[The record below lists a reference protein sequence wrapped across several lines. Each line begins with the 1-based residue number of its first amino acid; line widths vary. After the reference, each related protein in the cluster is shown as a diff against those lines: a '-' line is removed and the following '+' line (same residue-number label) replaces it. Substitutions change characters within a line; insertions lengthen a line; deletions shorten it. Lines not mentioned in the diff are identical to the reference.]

1 MNIEKIIEALKNVTD
16 PLTGVDL
23 IASKKVYNINTDGDH
38 VVFDLIVNDLEP
50 MMKGELNLRTVEEIQ
65 KVYPEA
71 NVNVNMITKEV
82 LAAQKAKAEVSGDN
96 GQEKK
101 EEYKTFV
108 QPLLDLSGNPLPQVK
123 NIIAIASGKG
133 GVGKSTVAV
142 NLALSLKE
150 LGYKVGLLDGDMYGP
165 SIPTMLKLQGKRP
178 GLKKVYGVD
187 KLLPI
192 EAYGI
197 HTMSIGFF
205 VNPEQAIVLRGP
217 KLDGVMKQFVKDVV
231 WPDLDYML
239 IDLPPGTG
247 DVQLSLVQLLS
258 VTGAIMVTTPQQVAL
273 DDAVK
278 AMHMFMLNNVEVPI
292 LGVVENMSWFSC
304 EELPDKK
311 FYIFGHGGG
320 KVLAQKGST
329 DLLGQIPIIE
339 SIRKAGDN
347 GLPAVLSEGPV
358 RDYYLDLAANVDK
371 QTQIRNEISQPT
383 KIVDRTS

>member
-1 MNIEKIIEALKNVTD
+1 MDIDKIVEVLKKVID
-16 PLTGVDL
+16 PVTGVDL
-23 IASKKVYNINTDGDH
+23 ITAKKVHNINIDGNH
-38 VVFDLIVNDLEP
+38 VFFDLIVNDLEP

-65 KVYPEA
+65 KIYPDA

-82 LAAQKAKAEVSGDN
+82 LAAQKAKAKTDVDN

-133 GVGKSTVAV
+133 GVGKSTVSV
-142 NLALSLKE
+142 NLALALKE

-217 KLDGVMKQFVKDVV
+217 KLDGVLKQFVKDVV
-231 WPDLDYML
+231 WPDLDFM
-239 IDLPPGTG
+239 IVDLPPGTG

-278 AMHMFMLNNVEVPI
+278 AMNMFRLNNVEVPI

-304 EELPDKK
+304 DEVPGKK

-320 KVLAQKGST
+320 KVLAQKGGT

-339 SIRKAGDN
+339 TIRKAGDN
-347 GLPAVLSEGPV
+347 GLPAVLNEGPV
-358 RDYYLDLAANVDK
+358 RDYYVDLAAGVDK
-371 QTQIRNEISQPT
+371 QTQIRNEIASPT

>member
-1 MNIEKIIEALKNVTD
+1 MDREKIIEVLSHVED
-16 PLTGVDL
+16 PLTGVD
-23 IASKKVYNINTDGDH
+23 IISAKKVFNIIIEDNH
-38 VVFDLIVNDLEP
+38 IIFDLIVNDLEP
-50 MMKGELNLRTVEEIQ
+50 RMKGEVNLRIIDEIK
-65 KVYPEA
+65 KVYPDA
-71 NVNVNMITKEV
+71 DVNVNMITKEV
-82 LAAQKAKAEVSGDN
+82 LASQKNQTQAGGKNSED
-96 GQEKK
+96 EK

-123 NIIAIASGKG
+123 NVIAIASGKG
-133 GVGKSTVAV
+133 GVGKSTVSV
-142 NLALSLKE
+142 NLALALKE

-231 WPDLDYML
+231 WPDLDYM
-239 IDLPPGTG
+239 IVDLPPGTG

-273 DDAVK
+273 DDAIK

-304 EELPDKK
+304 EEVPGKK

-329 DLLGQIPIIE
+329 DLLGQIPIID

-347 GLPAVLSEGPV
+347 GLPEVLNKGEV
-358 RDYYLDLAANVDK
+358 RDYYMDLAAEVDK
-371 QTQIRNEISQPT
+371 QTQIRNEISGPT
-383 KIVDRTS
+383 NIVQRDS

>member
-1 MNIEKIIEALKNVTD
+1 MDREKIIEVLSHVED
-16 PLTGVDL
+16 PLTGVD
-23 IASKKVYNINTDGDH
+23 IISAKKVFNIIIEDNH
-38 VVFDLIVNDLEP
+38 IIFDLIVNDLEP
-50 MMKGELNLRTVEEIQ
+50 RMKGEVNLRIIDEIK
-65 KVYPEA
+65 KVYPDA
-71 NVNVNMITKEV
+71 DVNVNMITKEV
-82 LAAQKAKAEVSGDN
+82 LASQKNQTQAGGKNSED
-96 GQEKK
+96 EK

-123 NIIAIASGKG
+123 NVIAIASGKG
-133 GVGKSTVAV
+133 GVGKSTVSV
-142 NLALSLKE
+142 NLALALKE

-231 WPDLDYML
+231 WPDLDYM
-239 IDLPPGTG
+239 IVDLPPGTG

-273 DDAVK
+273 D
-278 AMHMFMLNNVEVPI
+278 VEQ
-292 LGVVENMSWFSC
+292 C
-304 EELPDKK
+304 R
-311 FYIFGHGGG
+311 
-320 KVLAQKGST
+320 ST
-329 DLLGQIPIIE
+329 DFG
-339 SIRKAGDN
+339 SCGKH
-347 GLPAVLSEGPV
+347 VLV
-358 RDYYLDLAANVDK
+358 FL
-371 QTQIRNEISQPT
+371 
-383 KIVDRTS
+383 